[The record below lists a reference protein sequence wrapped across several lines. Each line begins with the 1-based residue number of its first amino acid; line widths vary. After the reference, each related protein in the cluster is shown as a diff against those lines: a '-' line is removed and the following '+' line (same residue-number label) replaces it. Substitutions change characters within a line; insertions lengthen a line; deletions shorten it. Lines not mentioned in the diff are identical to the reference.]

1 MRGRAVPM
9 SFIIFGLLCS
19 TVGAEPAPVGT
30 KGQNFDRI
38 VVENTEDDEVEVVA
52 RIMTIN
58 RRPNS
63 ASTIVVTDNGQP
75 VLGPQTLRGE
85 RWSGAVAIR
94 GKGAHE
100 VVAVCGA
107 INAEPVYCSLS
118 AAETKAPR

>member
-1 MRGRAVPM
+1 M

>member
-1 MRGRAVPM
+1 MRWRTVLLSLITFCLFCSGAV
-9 SFIIFGLLCS
+9 
-19 TVGAEPAPVGT
+19 AESAPTGT
-30 KGQNFDRI
+30 KGQNYDRI
-38 VVENTEDDEVEVVA
+38 VVENTESDEVEVVA

-94 GKGAHE
+94 GRGAHE

-118 AAETKAPR
+118 ADGAAPAK